1 MVIKGPVA
9 MAGSILNRSRVKGT
23 RVPENGGKNHY
34 GKQGKRYGYRSR
46 YIVEEKPVV
55 NEYE

>member
-9 MAGSILNRSRVKGT
+9 MAGSILNRSRVES
-23 RVPENGGKNHY
+23 PENGGKNHY